1 MLLQTPSIQYQNLPA
16 EVASAIGS
24 VKRQLRR
31 LNVSSAGVLV
41 RSFGES
47 ETGDG
52 RGGGVYHAKV
62 FKTKNIG
69 GYSLYRKVKLVMAGV
84 EEFIIQKYLKLKT

>member
-1 MLLQTPSIQYQNLPA
+1 MTFALTYFLFLLLLTRPILLFVMTMSLQTPSIQYQNLPA

-24 VKRQLRR
+24 EKRQLRR

-69 GYSLYRKVKLVMAGV
+69 GYSL
-84 EEFIIQKYLKLKT
+84 

>member
-1 MLLQTPSIQYQNLPA
+1 MTMLLQTPIQYQNLPA
-16 EVASAIGS
+16 EVASVIGS

-31 LNVSSAGVLV
+31 LNASSAGVLV
-41 RSFGES
+41 QSFGES

-69 GYSLYRKVKLVMAGV
+69 GYSL
-84 EEFIIQKYLKLKT
+84 